1 MRLITLLVAA
11 LAACG
16 PISSATPSPSRSPAP
31 VDCRPTIVRMVPPQM
46 VMDAIFAGI
55 SPQPSAT
62 PLRET
67 WAASTNWIGN
77 DALWVSLPNDGV
89 FQRKYT
95 KLYAMAL
102 RSGPIMVTG
111 RRIEGPAAP
120 SVIGSMNSDNFGSSI
135 SFAEAGCWEV
145 TYDFA
150 GEQLRFTLKVVDT

>member
-1 MRLITLLVAA
+1 MI
-11 LAACG
+11 
-16 PISSATPSPSRSPAP
+16 
-31 VDCRPTIVRMVPPQM
+31 PPQM

-62 PLRET
+62 PSREA
-67 WAASTNWIGN
+67 WAASTSWIGN

-89 FQRKYT
+89 FERKYS

-102 RSGPIMVTG
+102 RSGPITITG
-111 RRIEGPAAP
+111 RRLEDGVAP
-120 SVIGSMNSDNFGSSI
+120 TRIGSMSSENFGSSI
-135 SFAEAGCWEV
+135 TFAQAGCWEV

>member
-1 MRLITLLVAA
+1 MRLGVLVAA
-11 LAACG
+11 AFAACG
-16 PISSATPSPSRSPAP
+16 PISSATPSPSMSPSA
-31 VDCRPTIVRMVPPQM
+31 VECRPTIARMVPPQR
-46 VMDAIFAGI
+46 VMDAIFAGM
-55 SPQPSAT
+55 SPRPAAT
-62 PLRET
+62 PSREA
-67 WAASTNWIGN
+67 WAAGANWIGN

>member
-1 MRLITLLVAA
+1 
-11 LAACG
+11 
-16 PISSATPSPSRSPAP
+16 
-31 VDCRPTIVRMVPPQM
+31 MVPPQV

-62 PLRET
+62 PSREA

-89 FQRKYT
+89 FERKYS

-102 RSGPIMVTG
+102 RSGPITITG
-111 RRIEGPAAP
+111 RPLEDGVGP
-120 SVIGSMNSDNFGSSI
+120 SRIGSMNSDNFGSSI
-135 SFAEAGCWEV
+135 SFAQAGCWEV

-150 GEQLRFTLKVVDT
+150 GEPLRFTLKVVDT